1 MKKQYT
7 NPTMEVVMMKM
18 QGHLLEGSQFEIS
31 SESQDNEDAL
41 APEFIYIDF

>member
-18 QGHLLEGSQFEIS
+18 QGHLLEGSQFDIS
-31 SESQDNEDAL
+31 SESQNNGDAL
-41 APEFIYIDF
+41 APEFIYTDF